1 MSNNAEP
8 LKVLVYSDDRTV
20 RAQIRLAL
28 GRRLAADLPEVELV
42 EVATGAA
49 ALRTLDTMP
58 YDAVI
63 FDGEAVPIGGMGLSH
78 QIKDEIPNCP
88 PVLLLVARVADAW
101 LATWSRADAISAFP
115 VDPVELPS
123 QLAEM
128 IRRHRANQSED
139 SQVGSSQSMV
149 DQSGA
154 PVAGGGQYAQPITR

>member
-1 MSNNAEP
+1 MSNSAEP

-20 RAQIRLAL
+20 REQIRLAL
-28 GRRLAADLPEVELV
+28 GRRLAADLPEVEVV
-42 EVATGAA
+42 EVATGPAA
-49 ALRTLDTMP
+49 IRTLDSMR

-63 FDGEAVPIGGMGLSH
+63 FDGEAVPMGGMGLAH

-128 IRRHRANQSED
+128 LRRHRASQAAGDD
-139 SQVGSSQSMV
+139 SGTG
-149 DQSGA
+149 DSGVRGDERA
-154 PVAGGGQYAQPITR
+154 TVGQYAQPITR